1 MLIKC
6 CKGTTFCISFN
17 SISLK
22 TANIRYQCD
31 TFTRQP
37 LMLQMRA
44 NRQTTAQFYT
54 NNTTKYRKI
63 PIMG

>member
-1 MLIKC
+1 MLQMLIKC

-54 NNTTKYRKI
+54 
-63 PIMG
+63 